1 MCGFFYYFSFKSDYD
16 VLKSKGPCILLN
28 NNTNVKKNEM
38 ETKMTNATHSFR
50 EIALCFKLIEKSQI

>member
-28 NNTNVKKNEM
+28 NNTNVK
-38 ETKMTNATHSFR
+38 
-50 EIALCFKLIEKSQI
+50 